1 MNKALVVA
9 TLVIASTGFAEGW
22 SPRASAFQAK
32 AAAERKRLGL
42 DPEKARKQ
50 YPTPEVRFGGWACP
64 GETTTVLLEGRLQ
77 PGTLVGTAS
86 TAVEIVK
93 EELTPKGW
101 QGTLKV
107 KAGTKDPIRLEL
119 IAPVSGISNDI
130 ELPVG
135 CPHEWIIEVKGGD
148 KLVLKVVD
156 GESHAS
162 GEWFR
167 GATAVEARNFDLASD
182 GKTFSL
188 NQKESAEDRER
199 RKKAEEGFKGSE
211 GKATAERQHQLSQQM
226 QGCTAMP
233 PAQMAPCIQKLSA
246 ELQELMAKQQQAV
259 QTAQAAAA
267 PKVGCTQFSGT
278 IDGKKLKGNGM
289 SCAVAKQ
296 GFEQVPFTGVIK

>member
-9 TLVIASTGFAEGW
+9 ALVVASAGFAEGW

-42 DPEKARKQ
+42 DPEKAKKQ

-64 GETTTVLLEGRLQ
+64 GETTTVLLEGKLA

-86 TAVEIVK
+86 TAVEILK

-101 QGTLKV
+101 LGTLKV
-107 KAGTKDPIRLEL
+107 KAGTKEPILLEL
-119 IAPVSGISNDI
+119 IAPVSGISNNI

-135 CPHEWIIEVKGGD
+135 CPHEWILEVKGGD

-156 GESHAS
+156 GESHAA
-162 GEWFR
+162 GQWFR
-167 GATAVEARNFDLASD
+167 GGAAVEARNFNLGSD
-182 GKTFSL
+182 GKSFNL
-188 NQKESAEDRER
+188 NQKETAEDRER
-199 RKKAEEGFKGSE
+199 VKKAEAGFKGSD
-211 GKATAERQHQLSQQM
+211 GKARAERQQQLSLQM
-226 QGCTAMP
+226 QACTSMP
-233 PAQMAPCIQKLSA
+233 PAQMAPCIQKYSA
-246 ELQELMAKQQQAV
+246 ELQELMTKQQEAV

-278 IDGKKLKGNGM
+278 IEGKKLKGNGLA
-289 SCAVAKQ
+289 CAAAKQ
-296 GFEQVPFTGVIK
+296 PFEQVPFTGVIK